1 MNLKN
6 FLKVLFTLGVL
17 TILISATT
25 FAQTV
30 WYVNNSIGNDGR
42 NGLSANI
49 PTPDDFVTGP
59 KKTIGGPAGAL
70 ASSNPGDVI
79 VVEYTGIPYSAGTG
93 EPATIAVTS
102 SRKFESIQGTNTAL
116 PGSGANT
123 PSVTVLFQMNTGAA
137 ANNLTFDSGTFT
149 LNGGLQLT
157 TGTLVNS
164 SGLVTVGGTVTRD
177 VAAATVSGQL
187 AYTGTVNF
195 VYNGGATITTGN
207 EFPAAGGSLGALTT
221 NGAGTV
227 LTINR
232 SVTMTGILNTSDALN
247 LGGNVL
253 SINGAN
259 NHNVGGNITNGT
271 LSFLLTGG
279 VNVAGAFTLPNVT
292 ANKTSSGIG
301 LLTLTNATA
310 VQSLLA
316 QGNAS
321 ITATAATTINT
332 AGNTTDVI
340 TNSGNGVV
348 TLSAATTVNGNV
360 NLNAQGLNANTEGNV
375 TFGAAAPITIN
386 GNVTN
391 QGGFTLD
398 NTANMVAGAGNIS
411 FPDQN
416 ITITGNVVDNATYGG
431 TVGTSTNANGSGL
444 INFASTGNNVTI
456 NGSLTNSSNATFTS
470 SAVVVGLAGNGSVLY
485 ATTTGVNRVD
495 GGVTNSSNWSSL
507 TGAAVLNNGQIN
519 FGSATRVGVSTIGT
533 TANRVGTLTNSSVAK
548 DGTGNG
554 NILFGTASGF
564 FGTNV
569 NVSGSADGGYTL
581 FGNEKFDVS
590 GSVTNSRN
598 SAKNNLDVGAGGGA
612 ATVTVAVGGNVSVSS
627 KGNIRFLSTQDGAVT
642 VTGTV
647 QNTGSGTI
655 VFSNITSSNVQFGA
669 LNVTSGTVSI
679 PAGTGTFNVGA
690 FTATGTGTV
699 NLIGTGAL
707 TITGPINWTTASI
720 DFTGRPS
727 VTTNTTTINIGD
739 INGNPT
745 FGGAAPLIIGNPT
758 PSSLVTMT
766 FGPLAPA
773 YPGAFTINNTTGLA
787 TAVKL
792 AGGNFVPAGLVTFQ
806 SGFVQIDQST
816 LVIKSITGANDFQN
830 VAGYTTTT
838 QGRVSMSGT
847 GGTQQVTGGGQFGD
861 FEVNENG
868 GTVSFAAIGGTNV
881 FTSTFY
887 LTLGNATTAGN
898 INFNNLTVLPTVVVN
913 KGTFDAT
920 PNYVSNVN
928 VTYIGTD
935 KTSSFELPVVP
946 STKLQNLTVAT
957 TTGTNVANK
966 GAVTIN
972 ANVIVNGTI
981 AVNSGQ
987 TLVIADAKTI
997 TMNGPSVVLN
1007 GDMTNGTAGSGVLLL
1022 NAAAGTN
1029 ITGSGFLPS
1038 IQVGAGSTGNV
1049 INGATALVN
1058 GLLGADNIR
1067 GGAGLNADFDPTA
1080 ASANGNLTLNN
1091 GTAGITLTFGT
1102 GVAFDKSNLNN
1113 ITTNN
1118 AANSLVLGANLTEFG
1133 NVTHNA
1139 GNINL
1144 QTFTWTYMGT
1154 TPAVTGGATITGTGT
1169 LTFVGGATVLSC
1181 NTSDVTIAANINI
1194 NLTAPG
1200 TQFTINP
1207 GTAGNLI
1214 AAGNLTVTKGD
1225 VVLGNG
1231 GTARNLTVT
1240 GSNLTLAANGTVD
1253 VVPTGSGTLILNA
1266 ATAPLTFTYSGTPA
1280 INKLQ
1285 ISNDVNLA
1293 GTGTALTVTTF
1304 THTAGVLNFGT
1315 ENLTLLSMTRTGGSY
1330 LSSGGYMILGAAVT
1344 YDQGNGF
1351 SIPNLRFTA
1360 NATLSNAAGRGQI
1373 TVTSNLDLQQAGTV
1387 TTNGQLAV
1395 ADLST
1400 VNYTSGTFSAAP
1412 AYANT
1417 ITLNAVNFANGSGLT
1432 ANVWPNTAGLVTTL
1446 TINGTLAGNT
1456 ITIPGNR
1463 QVNGTLNLTSG
1474 VLTLGANTL
1483 TLSSNT
1489 TIHRTDNG
1497 SVTVAGGGIAF
1508 PADNSVNLS
1517 YESTGGAIGTG
1528 PEFPAVMNNLTVT
1541 RTGNIGNST
1550 LTVNTAATVNGT
1562 LTIKNNFTAA
1572 AGAQLTVL
1580 GPTVI
1585 ALDSFTNATPP
1596 VVTFAATSPLVFGGA
1611 TGQTL
1616 TLPATGSTIGF
1627 MRLNLTGNAPVLN
1640 VMGGNLTIPNFG
1652 TLFFTNGVLNMG
1664 TNTLVLPN
1672 PQLASIAGTTN
1683 GLAFDRSAVTG
1694 ANVGVVVGNISRFA
1708 NTGDGGVGTDGRFE
1722 FPTGNLAG
1730 QYRPAA
1736 ITFTPSYP
1744 VGVPTNI
1751 VVKNVDT
1758 AAGGTRDLPLD
1769 GGGVTI
1775 GNYPNFYWLI
1785 STMPQSMTGTQNFD
1799 IELTAHNIGYP
1810 YNSYNDLRMIR
1821 RQDGNSQQNGW
1832 QLQGFAPNYSNY
1844 QVVNGTD
1851 TTVTVRTT
1859 SSQGG
1864 LVTAGS
1870 RFTMGVPSRA
1880 PLFTAPVVTNYA
1892 QNEATTL
1899 TVQFTATAQ
1908 DVGATITGYTLNAG
1922 APSWASLNPTT
1933 GLLTLTPTYGNGS
1946 NTPYVFTVTATSSN
1960 GLTTPLSITD
1970 TVHIVDRPPVFTQVL
1985 PNSTIKNDSL
1995 FTFTYKATDPDAG
2008 QTLTFSLVSVKP
2020 TPTVAPSITSAG
2032 VFTWTPSFAD
2042 INKTD
2047 TVIVQVSDGTLAVKD
2062 TALVTIKFARKMGDV
2077 AGNGG
2082 ADPASASLVLQYSVG
2097 AITLT
2102 QQQLYAADVDGN
2114 GQVNAYD
2121 AANILYAYAH
2131 HDTTISGN
2139 VLMKSSARGSV
2150 VFGKLVGQSNSSTVV
2165 LPISLS
2171 NSANVYSAYVE
2182 LNIDNNYANIEN
2194 VAGSLP
2200 QGWVMSHNYSN
2211 GVLKIAMAGTTPLRD
2226 GNIAE
2231 ISLNLK
2237 DKETHFTVTGTAE
2250 LNANYSTELGNLTVK
2265 QIPNQFELSQNYP
2278 NPFNPTTT
2286 IKYQLA
2292 QNSKVTLEIY
2302 DMLGQRIKTLVNDVQ
2317 DAGYYSVSWD
2327 GSNNFGQQVSS
2338 GIYIYRLQA
2347 GSFVKTLKM
2356 NLLK

>member
-6 FLKVLFTLGVL
+6 FLKTLLALVAFTLIVN
-17 TILISATT
+17 TTT
-25 FAQTV
+25 FARV
-30 WYVNNSIGNDGR
+30 WYVNNQTGNDGR
-42 NGLSANI
+42 DGSSPTI
-49 PTPDDFVTGP
+49 QTPDLGVIGP
-59 KKTIGGPAGAL
+59 KKTIDGPQGAIPSAIAG
-70 ASSNPGDVI
+70 DTII
-79 VVEYTGIPYSAGTG
+79 VAYTGVAYSTVTG
-93 EPATIAVTS
+93 EPATIVADKQLVIQSTGGVVYVS
-102 SRKFESIQGTNTAL
+102 SLFQVATGAL
-116 PGSGANT
+116 ANT
-123 PSVTVLFQMNTGAA
+123 VTFN
-137 ANNLTFDSGTFT
+137 SGNCTFT
-149 LNGGLQLT
+149 GGLTLT
-157 TGTLVNS
+157 SGTLVNP
-164 SGLVTVGGTVTRD
+164 SGLVTISGGTIT
-177 VAAATVSGQL
+177 VAAVNTTTKVTGQLSFGVTVS
-187 AYTGTVNF
+187 YS
-195 VYNGGATITTGN
+195 YGATYITADEFPVSGTIGTLTTTAGNLTLKTSTLTISGAITT
-207 EFPAAGGSLGALTT
+207 
-221 NGAGTV
+221 AGT
-227 LTINR
+227 
-232 SVTMTGILNTSDALN
+232 LN
-247 LGGNVL
+247 LGGNVVTRTNSGGQTDNFAGNVSNGTL
-253 SINGAN
+253 AYNLGGGNVAINGAVTLPTVTATTSTSN
-259 NHNVGGNITNGT
+259 ARTLDINGPTAITGT
-271 LSFLLTGG
+271 LTVSGKAS
-279 VNVAGAFTLPNVT
+279 V
-292 ANKTSSGIG
+292 TSSGNTLVTIG
-301 LLTLTNATA
+301 SVGFTGDALVLNGT
-310 VQSLLA
+310 
-316 QGNAS
+316 G
-321 ITATAATTINT
+321 TINPGT
-332 AGNTTDVI
+332 GF
-340 TNSGNGVV
+340 
-348 TLSAATTVNGNV
+348 TTVNGNV
-360 NLNAQGLNANTEGNV
+360 NLSSTGLDGAVAPAAQINFTS
-375 TFGAAAPITIN
+375 AAALTIN

-391 QGGFTLD
+391 QVGLVAT
-398 NTANMVAGAGNIS
+398 NTIQLNGSNVGLIT
-411 FPDQN
+411 FPNQN
-416 ITITGNVVDNATYGG
+416 IVITGNVVDNAQLTGA
-431 TVGTSTNANGSGL
+431 VGSTTN
-444 INFASTGNNVTI
+444 ITGNGQIKFINTTTTVTI
-456 NGSLTNSSNATFTS
+456 NGAMNNGSNTTVSS
-470 SAVVVGLAGNGSVLY
+470 SAGVAAVTGNGTITFDNNP
-485 ATTTGVNRVD
+485 TTAVIRID
-495 GGVTNSSNWSSL
+495 GGIGNSSNWAGL
-507 TGAAVLNNGQIN
+507 TGATNTANGQIVL
-519 FGSATRVGVSTIGT
+519 GGGARTAGSTIGT
-533 TANRVGTLTNSSVAK
+533 VVKPVGAITNSSTGATNG
-548 DGTGNG
+548 DGNG
-554 NILFGTASGF
+554 NITIGAGDGTAGGF
-564 FGTNV
+564 FGTSVSASGSSAGGYITFGNENFSIAGNV
-569 NVSGSADGGYTL
+569 TLSRSNTGALSVINIGTAPIATATVSIGGNLDNESKNIIVDNVSSASGVSVTGSLISNVSGGTISFPNLA
-581 FGNEKFDVS
+581 N
-590 GSVTNSRN
+590 GSFT
-598 SAKNNLDVGAGGGA
+598 
-612 ATVTVAVGGNVSVSS
+612 VGGLTVS
-627 KGNIRFLSTQDGAVT
+627 N
-642 VTGTV
+642 
-647 QNTGSGTI
+647 
-655 VFSNITSSNVQFGA
+655 
-669 LNVTSGTVSI
+669 GTVSI
-679 PAGTGTFNVGA
+679 PV
-690 FTATGTGTV
+690 TATQPV
-699 NLIGTGAL
+699 A
-707 TITGPINWTTASI
+707 
-720 DFTGRPS
+720 
-727 VTTNTTTINIGD
+727 
-739 INGNPT
+739 INGNANISGGT
-745 FGGAAPLIIGNPT
+745 VSFLSGAAVNITVSGSVSFTGGAVTTTGRTNWTLNSNNITIGGAASNTTFNTATTDIVIGNPS
-758 PSSLVTMT
+758 PSVLSTVTI
-766 FGPLAPA
+766 GPLNPA
-773 YPGAFTINNTTGLA
+773 IPSLTINNTTGLA
-787 TAVKL
+787 NAVSFTGGLL
-792 AGGNFVPAGLVTFQ
+792 AVAGNFTLT
-806 SGFVQIDQST
+806 SGAT
-816 LVIKSITGANDFQN
+816 TITNLANIQVSGN
-830 VAGYTTTT
+830 VVNAAGYTTTQ
-838 QGRVSMSGT
+838 QGRVSMI
-847 GGTQQVTGGGQFGD
+847 GGGVKTFGGAGV
-861 FEVNENG
+861 FGTIEFNNAAGFAASSNVTLAGTIYLTAGAVGNG
-868 GTVSFAAIGGTNV
+868 GFVITINNTSVYPTIVVNAGSFAQV
-881 FTSTFY
+881 PTF
-887 LTLGNATTAGN
+887 N
-898 INFNNLTVLPTVVVN
+898 
-913 KGTFDAT
+913 
-920 PNYVSNVN
+920 SNVN
-928 VTYIGTD
+928 ITYIGTD
-935 KTSSFELPVVP
+935 KATGNELPP
-946 STKLQNLTVAT
+946 STTQLQNLTIAT
-957 TTGTNVANK
+957 TNGANPGKGIVTFNANTTVNGILTVNVNQTLSINN
-966 GAVTIN
+966 AVTL
-972 ANVIVNGTI
+972 TM
-981 AVNSGQ
+981 SGAS
-987 TLVIADAKTI
+987 L
-997 TMNGPSVVLN
+997 VLN
-1007 GDMTNGTAGSGVLLL
+1007 GNIINVGTGLLSFG
-1022 NAAAGTN
+1022 AAAGTSVTGGGYLPN
-1029 ITGSGFLPS
+1029 IS
-1038 IQVGAGSTGNV
+1038 IAAGSSNNMISAAAL
-1049 INGATALVN
+1049 INQ
-1058 GLLGADNIR
+1058 LLGTDGAY
-1067 GGAGLNADFDPTA
+1067 GGAADFDPTA
-1080 ASANGNLTLNN
+1080 ASANGNLSFVA
-1091 GTAGITLTFGT
+1091 GTNSATFNFT
-1102 GVAFDKSNLNN
+1102 GVAFDGSMVNN
-1113 ITTNN
+1113 VTTNGTGN
-1118 AANSLVLGANLTEFG
+1118 TLNLGANLVAVGTLQ
-1133 NVTHNA
+1133 HNA
-1139 GNINL
+1139 GTINVGSYTFEQRGAAINL
-1144 QTFTWTYMGT
+1144 
-1154 TPAVTGGATITGTGT
+1154 GATGTALFTGTGLLKLYQKDNT
-1169 LTFVGGATVLSC
+1169 TNTNFTITSSATNSTISV
-1181 NTSDVTIAANINI
+1181 NVEFNNADVTAGQDQIVLAGNPLII
-1194 NLTAPG
+1194 SGNLTL
-1200 TQFTINP
+1200 
-1207 GTAGNLI
+1207 TAGNLTL
-1214 AAGNLTVTKGD
+1214 NQ
-1225 VVLGNG
+1225 
-1231 GTARNLTVT
+1231 
-1240 GSNLTLAANGTVD
+1240 NLTL
-1253 VVPTGSGTLILNA
+1253 TGSAFTITAGGVSGASTLILNA
-1266 ATAPLTFTYSGTPA
+1266 ATPPLTFTYSGTPT
-1280 INKLQ
+1280 INNLQ

-1315 ENLTLLSMTRTGGSY
+1315 ENLTLMSMTRTGGSY
-1330 LSSGGYMILGAAVT
+1330 LSSGGYMILGNAVT

-1373 TVTSNLDLQQAGTV
+1373 TVTSNLDLQQGGTV
-1387 TTNGQLAV
+1387 TTNGKLAV

-1417 ITLNAVNFANGSGLT
+1417 ITLNAVNFANSSGISAT
-1432 ANVWPNTAGLVTTL
+1432 VWPNTAGLVTTL

-1497 SVTVAGGGIAF
+1497 SVTVAGGGVAF

-1541 RTGNIGNST
+1541 RTGNVGNST

-1572 AGAQLTVL
+1572 PGAQLTVL

-1596 VVTFAATSPLVFGGA
+1596 VVTFTATSPLVFGGA

-1627 MRLNLTGNAPVLN
+1627 MRLNLTGSAPVLN
-1640 VMGGNLTIPNFG
+1640 VTGGNLTIPNFG

-1664 TNTLVLPN
+1664 TYTLVLPN

-1758 AAGGTRDLPLD
+1758 SAGGTRDLPLD

-1908 DVGATITGYTLNAG
+1908 DVGATITGYALNAG

-1946 NTPYVFTVTATSSN
+1946 NTPFVFTVTATSSN

-2211 GVLKIAMAGTTPLRD
+2211 GVLKIAMAGTTPLSD